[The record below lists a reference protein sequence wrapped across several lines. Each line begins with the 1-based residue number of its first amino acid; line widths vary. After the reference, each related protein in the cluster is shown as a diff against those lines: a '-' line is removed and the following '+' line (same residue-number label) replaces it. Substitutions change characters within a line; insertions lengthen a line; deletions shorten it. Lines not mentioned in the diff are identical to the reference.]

1 MGGDLCWAIASA
13 SILRSYDSAV
23 PRQRGPTLR
32 RWIIVLAACGWLV
45 AACTGGSKDGSSNI
59 ADFAEIAASEPTFA
73 FDPSSTSARVR
84 VDTTIQ
90 TVCAVAYGETD
101 DLGSLATDQDM
112 DAAGHNDHGPV
123 LSGLAPETT
132 YFYRLQGVGPD
143 GTLYQSELLTF
154 TTPGAQEATGG
165 TNLALSA
172 AVVEVSSEFSDAFA
186 AGNAIDGDPATEW
199 ASLGDGDEAH
209 ITIDLGAVVM
219 VTGIRFVTREM
230 SDGSSITT
238 TFTVTVDDGSVF
250 GPFDAGLT
258 PPLADVALAG
268 RILRFDV
275 DASTGGNTGAVEI
288 EVYGE

>member
-1 MGGDLCWAIASA
+1 L
-13 SILRSYDSAV
+13 
-23 PRQRGPTLR
+23 PR
-32 RWIIVLAACGWLV
+32 WFIVLAASGWLV
-45 AACTGGSKDGSSNI
+45 AACGGSENGSSTV
-59 ADFAEIAASEPTFA
+59 ADFAEIAASEPTFT
-73 FDPSSTSARVR
+73 FDPSSTSARLR

-112 DAAGHNDHGPV
+112 DAAGHSDHGPV

-154 TTPGAQEATGG
+154 TTPEAQEATGG
-165 TNLALSA
+165 TNLALA
-172 AVVEVSSEFSDAFA
+172 ATVVEVSSEFSDAFA
-186 AGNAIDGDPATEW
+186 ADNAIDGDPATEW
-199 ASLGDGDEAH
+199 SSQGDGDEAH

-258 PPLADVALAG
+258 PPLADVALTG